1 VPGGLDRI
9 GPVAAPTTSVSF
21 PVLRVP
27 SEDSIGPLLVDPSYN
42 DVVAS
47 LRFLAPGDTDATVTI
62 TLDPYAEG
70 DSQVVTASIPAG
82 STFDIPITDLSAGD
96 WAVSV
101 KSDQPIVAAAR
112 VGFHDTGTGITDIA
126 WASAAPAQ
134 TGIASM
140 MVPGGASLGLTN
152 FGDVDATV
160 TIVSGV
166 LSLELVVPAGG
177 SLLSPVGQG
186 ILTVVSNAPIS
197 NTVFVSTKD
206 GIATLRGVT
215 APIDAASVVI
225 VHG

>member
-197 NTVFVSTKD
+197 NTVFVSTND
-206 GIATLRGVT
+206 VIATLRGLT
-215 APIDAASVVI
+215 APLDAASVVI

>member
-27 SEDSIGPLLVDPSYN
+27 SEESIGPLLVDPAYN

-82 STFDIPITDLSAGD
+82 STFDVPVTELSEGD

-101 KSDQPIVAAAR
+101 ESDQPIVAAAR
-112 VGFHDTGTGITDIA
+112 VGFHDAVTGITDIA

-134 TGIASM
+134 NGIASM
-140 MVPGGASLGLTN
+140 LVPEGASLGLTN
-152 FGDVDATV
+152 LGTADATV
-160 TIVSGV
+160 TVVNGD
-166 LSLELVVPAGG
+166 LSLDLVVPARE
-177 SLLSPVGQG
+177 SLLTPVGQG
-186 ILTVVSNAPIS
+186 ILTVASNSPIS
-197 NTVFVSTKD
+197 NTVFVSTMD
-206 GIATLRGVT
+206 GIATLRGLT
-215 APIDAASVVI
+215 APIDAASVLI